1 MAKKLC
7 LNKQHIKINKRFN
20 LFLRKYSTTP
30 FLHMSMDLS

>member
-7 LNKQHIKINKRFN
+7 LNKQHINKRFN